1 MSAHADQSYERGQ
14 HAPDHGGEH
23 DEHQGGVRLYVM
35 VAIAL
40 VVLTSFSYATQLPL
54 WSSIFGDSLAIK
66 RVWMMAVSCTK
77 AMLVILYF
85 MHLKWEAN
93 WKWVL
98 TVPASL
104 MSVLLVL
111 ALIPDVALR
120 YMDTWHSGPSRQ
132 RLTYA
137 ADLPELQPNHEQDSA
152 GEGAA
157 KGAH

>member
-1 MSAHADQSYERGQ
+1 MSATADQSYERGQ
-14 HAPDHGGEH
+14 HAPDHGAHG
-23 DEHQGGVRLYVM
+23 EHQGGVRLYVM

-40 VVLTSFSYATQLPL
+40 VVLTSFSYATHLPL
-54 WSSIFGDSLAIK
+54 WSSVFGDSLAIK

-77 AMLVILYF
+77 AMLVILFF

-132 RLTYA
+132 RLIYA
-137 ADLPELQPNHEQDSA
+137 ADRPESASHQEQHS
-152 GEGAA
+152 GGQGAA
-157 KGAH
+157 QSVH